1 MKRYTLNKSAVLIA
15 IFLAVGV
22 IYWIRL
28 FQLQIIDDYA
38 SEAQNNTI
46 RNKVQYPGRGL
57 IWTATAKSLSIT
69 SLSTTLW

>member
-57 IWTATAKSLSIT
+57 ILDRNGEIIV
-69 SLSTTLW
+69 